1 MFKKY
6 PIIKW
11 SLISLLALVAIV
23 VGFGYWFIQ
32 LLPQKEAIINYEETQ
47 PADLA
52 YLRSSV
58 AEDRGK
64 ILMVVTST
72 AEMGPEKK
80 STGYELTELAR
91 PYYVFQANGF
101 AVDIASP
108 KGGEP
113 PMVKDN
119 DDMGPYDYAFLND
132 DQAKKKLRQS
142 LPIDDVLP
150 EDYEAVFFV
159 GGKGAMFD
167 FPENSSIQ
175 ALVANRYENNK
186 VIGAVCHGPAALVNV
201 TLSDGSLLVAGK
213 SVSSFTNEEE
223 LFLIPD
229 ALEIFPFLLED
240 QLSAQGGLVKKG
252 DLYLQQVS
260 VDGRLVTGQNPWS
273 TWLTAESMI
282 RQMGYSPIDRT
293 ISDQEN
299 AVTLLQ
305 LYEKEGRA
313 VAKDTLKNWLTE
325 KDTSVDRF
333 LLAQHCLVA
342 GMQGKL
348 GKMKDMLSLL
358 RLAKN
363 LSKQP

>member
-11 SLISLLALVAIV
+11 SLISLLALVAIT
-23 VGFGYWFIQ
+23 VGLGYWFIQ
-32 LLPQKEAIINYEETQ
+32 LLPQKEAITNYEDTQ

-52 YLRSSV
+52 YLRS
-58 AEDRGK
+58 AITEDRGK
-64 ILMVVTST
+64 VLMVVTST

-80 STGYELTELAR
+80 ATGYELTELAR

-101 AVDIASP
+101 TVDIASP

-132 DQAKKKLRQS
+132 IRVQKKLQQT
-142 LPIDDVLP
+142 LPMDEVQPDH
-150 EDYEAVFFV
+150 YEAVFFV

-175 ALVANRYENNK
+175 NLVANRYENNK

-201 TLSDGSLLVAGK
+201 TLSNGSLLVAGK

-229 ALEIFPFLLED
+229 ALDIFPFLLED
-240 QLSAQGGLVKKG
+240 QLRAQGGLVKKG

-293 ISDQEN
+293 ISEQEN
-299 AVTLLQ
+299 TIALLQ
-305 LYEKEGRA
+305 LYEQEGRLA
-313 VAKDTLKNWLTE
+313 AKEVLNNWLTE
-325 KDTSVDRF
+325 KGTSIDRF

-348 GKMKDMLSLL
+348 GKTKDLLSLL
-358 RLAKN
+358 RFAKK
-363 LSKQP
+363 LSH

>member
-11 SLISLLALVAIV
+11 SLIGLLTLVTIV
-23 VGFGYWFIQ
+23 FSFGYWFIH
-32 LLPQKEAIINYEETQ
+32 LLPEKDAIPNYEKTL

-52 YLRSSV
+52 YLRSSLN
-58 AEDRGK
+58 ENRGK
-64 ILMVVTST
+64 ILIVVTST
-72 AEMGPEKK
+72 AEMGVEKK

-132 DQAKKKLRQS
+132 EKAQEKLQQS
-142 LPIDDVLP
+142 LPIDEVLP

-167 FPENSSIQ
+167 FPENLAIQ
-175 ALVANRYENNK
+175 ALVANRYENKK

-213 SVSSFTNEEE
+213 TVSSFTNEEE

-240 QLSAQGGLVKKG
+240 QLTAQGGQVKKG

-273 TWLTAESMI
+273 TWVTAESMVQ
-282 RQMGYSPIDRT
+282 QMGYLPIDRT
-293 ISDQEN
+293 ISGQEN
-299 AVTLLQ
+299 SVALLQ
-305 LYEKEGRA
+305 LYQKEGRDA
-313 VAKDTLKNWLTE
+313 AKDTLKNWLTE
-325 KDTSVDRF
+325 KHTNVDRF

-342 GMQGKL
+342 ALQGKL
-348 GKMKDMLSLL
+348 GKTKDLLSLL
-358 RLAKN
+358 SLAKN
-363 LSKQP
+363 LDY

>member
-11 SLISLLALVAIV
+11 SLLGLLSVAAIV
-23 VGFGYWFIQ
+23 FSFGYWFIQ
-32 LLPQKEAIINYEETQ
+32 LLPQKGSIPNYEETQ
-47 PADLA
+47 PSDLA
-52 YLRSSV
+52 YLRS
-58 AEDRGK
+58 AITEDRGK

-80 STGYELTELAR
+80 SIGYELTELAR
-91 PYYVFQANGF
+91 PYYVFLANGF

-132 DQAKKKLRQS
+132 DKAQKKLHQT
-142 LPIDDVLP
+142 LPIDEVQA

-167 FPENSSIQ
+167 FPENHSIQ

-201 TLSDGSLLVAGK
+201 TLSDGSLLIAGK

-229 ALEIFPFLLED
+229 ALDIFPFLLED
-240 QLSAQGGLVKKG
+240 QLRAQGGLVKKG

-273 TWLTAESMI
+273 TWITAESMI
-282 RQMGYSPIDRT
+282 RQMGYAPIERT
-293 ISDQEN
+293 ISGQEN
-299 AVTLLQ
+299 TVTLLQ
-305 LYEKEGRA
+305 LYEKEGRTA
-313 VAKDTLKNWLTE
+313 AKETLKSWLTE

-348 GKMKDMLSLL
+348 GKTKDLLSLL
-358 RLAKN
+358 RFAKK
-363 LSKQP
+363 LSN

>member
-1 MFKKY
+1 MFRRY

-11 SLISLLALVAIV
+11 SLISLLALVIIV
-23 VGFGYWFIQ
+23 FGFGYWFIQ
-32 LLPQKEAIINYEETQ
+32 LLPSKEAITNYEETQ
-47 PADLA
+47 PADLV
-52 YLRSSV
+52 YLQSSIV
-58 AEDRGK
+58 EDRGK

-80 STGYELTELAR
+80 PTGYELTELAR

-101 AVDIASP
+101 TVEIASP

-132 DQAKKKLRQS
+132 NLAQKKLRQT
-142 LPIDDVLP
+142 LRIDEVRP
-150 EDYEAVFFV
+150 EAYEAVFFV

-167 FPENSSIQ
+167 FPENPSIQ
-175 ALVANRYENNK
+175 ALIANRYENKK

-201 TLSDGSLLVAGK
+201 TLSDGSLLIAGK

-252 DLYLQQVS
+252 NLYLQQVS

-273 TWLTAESMI
+273 TWLTAESVI
-282 RQMGYSPIDRT
+282 RQMGYAPIDRT
-293 ISDQEN
+293 ISAQEN
-299 AVTLLQ
+299 TIALLQ
-305 LYEKEGRA
+305 LYEQEGRGA
-313 VAKDTLKNWLTE
+313 AKDTLNSWLTE
-325 KDTSVDRF
+325 KGTSIDRF

-348 GKMKDMLSLL
+348 GKTKDLLSLL
-358 RLAKN
+358 RFAKK
-363 LSKQP
+363 LSH